1 MYRKRRKGGPRS
13 SRLGK
18 KSRKSVRT
26 KTKQQKSTRRRRRS
40 RQKTAAERIAQVA
53 ATAAAAATFAVGA
66 SAASP
71 PGWNYQGG
79 EWTGEGSKQ
88 ALKKAFRRQSLITH
102 PDKCPPS
109 KKTQCNDEFTA
120 MSNAYDAMITALTE
134 EEGDNMQCTRRQRRR
149 HGCGMQ
155 RPTEEQSR
163 QMLKQNGLQMLIP
176 ILAAAWLLNG
186 SKKRKRSRRI
196 AY

>member
-1 MYRKRRKGGPRS
+1 MYRKGRKGRPRS
-13 SRLGK
+13 RRSGKQSRQ
-18 KSRKSVRT
+18 SVRT
-26 KTKQQKSTRRRRRS
+26 KTKQQKSTRRRRRRMS
-40 RQKTAAERIAQVA
+40 RQNTAANRIAQVA

-71 PGWNYQGG
+71 RGWNYQGG
-79 EWTGEGSKQ
+79 EWAGEGSKQ
-88 ALKKAFRRQSLITH
+88 DLKKAFRRQSLITH

-109 KKTQCNDEFTA
+109 KKVQCNDEFTA

-134 EEGDNMQCTRRQRRR
+134 EEGVNRQCTHR
-149 HGCGMQ
+149 Q

-163 QMLKQNGLQMLIP
+163 QMLKQDGLKMLIP
-176 ILAAAWLLNG
+176 ILGAAWLINR
-186 SKKRKRSRRI
+186 SMEERKRYRRI